1 MPKALKVV
9 VPSLL
14 VLCVVTSHLK
24 AEDDGAKKLVEQ
36 VVKTAGGEEKLLNLF
51 RFRERVLVS
60 AAPAAPVTA
69 DEQGNRTS
77 VVQVSGDP
85 ALFTSRCCVS
95 KGAGIGLRGPGE
107 VVGG

>member
-1 MPKALKVV
+1 MPNALKFVAL
-9 VPSLL
+9 SLI
-14 VLCVVTSHLK
+14 VLCVVTPHLR
-24 AEDDGAKKLVEQ
+24 AEDTDAKKFVEH
-36 VVKTAGGEEKLLNLF
+36 VVKTAGGEEKLLELF
-51 RFRERVLVS
+51 RFRERILVS

-85 ALFTSRCCVS
+85 ALFTSRCGVS